1 VQPDAV
7 RPRPPRSKGFPWPTF
22 VVTGG
27 AALIAIGVFIGVGAS
42 KRNSESNAAAVPR
55 ASAAPSVAEPAAPAI
70 TFDPDEAYARARS
83 EASKWHSEA
92 VLAAM
97 EIGPFQGGKVTP
109 TGQLEAWF
117 GKPAGAAVGP
127 GSGLAKQHLVITVT
141 PSALTQRTEN
151 RAGSVGLADP
161 NCIVQDVWKEV
172 LPSVVAHDAR
182 LTLGYALRSRDRRAI
197 WNLLPEGKKT
207 PLRVLDGN
215 SCAFL
220 VQ

>member
-1 VQPDAV
+1 M
-7 RPRPPRSKGFPWPTF
+7 
-22 VVTGG
+22 VTGG

-42 KRNSESNAAAVPR
+42 KRNSEAR
-55 ASAAPSVAEPAAPAI
+55 ASATPAPPAAPSAI
-70 TFDPDEAYARARS
+70 AQAAPAVFDPDDAYTRARS
-83 EASKWHSEA
+83 EASKWHADA

-97 EIGPFQGGKVTP
+97 ELGPFQGGKFTP
-109 TGQLEAWF
+109 NGQLEAWF

-127 GSGLAKQHLVITVT
+127 GSGLAKQHLVVTVT
-141 PSALTQRTEN
+141 PAGLTKRTEN
-151 RAGSVGLADP
+151 RTASVGLADP

-182 LTLGYALRSRDRRAI
+182 LTLAYTLRTRDRRAV
-197 WNLLPEGKKT
+197 WNLLPDGEKS

>member
-1 VQPDAV
+1 
-7 RPRPPRSKGFPWPTF
+7 
-22 VVTGG
+22 VTGG

-42 KRNSESNAAAVPR
+42 KRKAETSAAASP
-55 ASAAPSVAEPAAPAI
+55 AATALPSVSEQAAPA
-70 TFDPDEAYARARS
+70 TALDPDEAYARART
-83 EASKWHSEA
+83 EASKWNSEA

-97 EIGPFQGGKVTP
+97 EVGPFEGGKVTP
-109 TGQLEAWF
+109 GGQLEAWF
-117 GKPAGAAVGP
+117 GTPAGAAVGP
-127 GSGLAKQHLVITVT
+127 GSGLAKQHLVVTVT
-141 PSALTQRTEN
+141 PNGLSKRTEN
-151 RAGSVGLADP
+151 RASSVGLADP

-182 LTLGYALRSRDRRAI
+182 LTLAYALRAKDRRAV